1 MSQTIGS
8 PLVTSTMTNNL
19 DDSGGE
25 SPPRRMHGLFVSE
38 TAHLIYAHDWQ
49 GLTCHGWPPWPDGMP
64 GFFRWSLGHGNHLG
78 HENWSLK
85 KKKRLAS
92 GLHQWWVNAN
102 AFLGLDSAGRHFGH
116 GSSGIS
122 MEIPTFAD
130 ETRIHVVQRFW
141 GKKKR
146 WNPRYLVASRLP
158 FGYGSKLWHQWT
170 DKVAIAINCII
181 KAAILGG
188 NIDNN
193 NNNTWSIIID
203 KLS

>member
-49 GLTCHGWPPWPDGMP
+49 GFTCHGWPPWPDGMP

-85 KKKRLAS
+85 KKNVWRLACINDEWMPT
-92 GLHQWWVNAN
+92 H
-102 AFLGLDSAGRHFGH
+102 FLGWIPQVAILDMGHLGFPWKSRLLLMKPAFTLYKGFGEKKKNV
-116 GSSGIS
+116 
-122 MEIPTFAD
+122 EIPV
-130 ETRIHVVQRFW
+130 I
-141 GKKKR
+141 
-146 WNPRYLVASRLP
+146 LLLP
-158 FGYGSKLWHQWT
+158 DSHLGMGQNYGTNGLTKL
-170 DKVAIAINCII
+170 
-181 KAAILGG
+181 
-188 NIDNN
+188 
-193 NNNTWSIIID
+193 
-203 KLS
+203 LSQ